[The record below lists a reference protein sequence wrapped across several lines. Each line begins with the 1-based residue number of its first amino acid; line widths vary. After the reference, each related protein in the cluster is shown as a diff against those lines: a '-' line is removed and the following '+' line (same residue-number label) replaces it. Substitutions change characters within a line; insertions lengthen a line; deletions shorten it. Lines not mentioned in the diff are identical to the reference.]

1 MAVMFFILNDISVK
15 AICTGKKSIQ
25 SFNVVLKFRMKKWLL
40 DLFYRPIHNEGA
52 WFLIHAWRI
61 LL

>member
-1 MAVMFFILNDISVK
+1 MAIMFFIRNDISVK

-40 DLFYRPIHNEGA
+40 D
-52 WFLIHAWRI
+52 
-61 LL
+61 